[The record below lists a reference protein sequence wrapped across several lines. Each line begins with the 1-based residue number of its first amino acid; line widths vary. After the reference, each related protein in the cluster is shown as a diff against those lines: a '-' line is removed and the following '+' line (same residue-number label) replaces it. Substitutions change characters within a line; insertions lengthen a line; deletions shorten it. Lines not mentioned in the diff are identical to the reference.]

1 MERYHTDPAHNTFKK
16 LQQGQLPIGTWKYCS
31 NWKDVWNVD
40 FEPKDV
46 EFKNTNQFTTKN
58 KMIKKRKAKE
68 NKKALL
74 YYHCEKLHPLG
85 VCANIEGDNPNKI
98 YKPQKKS
105 SRLTET
111 EIGQILESV
120 IDSKK

>member
-1 MERYHTDPAHNTFKK
+1 
-16 LQQGQLPIGTWKYCS
+16 
-31 NWKDVWNVD
+31 
-40 FEPKDV
+40 
-46 EFKNTNQFTTKN
+46 
-58 KMIKKRKAKE
+58 MIKKRKAKE